1 MKNGFH
7 MRSVVALSLCV
18 ILSAC
23 SQSEH
28 EDVKAWMNDSA
39 KDLKGKVPPLPE
51 IKPFPVV
58 AYDAI
63 NLVPPFAPSRIEPDK
78 RATSSGLG
86 PRPDLNRRREPL
98 EAYPLESL
106 KMVGSLLQGKVKQAV
121 IQADKAFYQVRVGN
135 YMGQNFGV
143 ITSVTETEITL
154 KELVEDS
161 NGDWSERTSKML
173 LQEKPQ
179 EAKR

>member
-1 MKNGFH
+1 
-7 MRSVVALSLCV
+7 MRIPYKV
-18 ILSAC
+18 ILGAFVTLGLTAC
-23 SQSEH
+23 SGGEH
-28 EDVKAWMNDSA
+28 EDLKQWMAEST
-39 KDLKGKVPPLPE
+39 KDLVGKVPPLPE

-63 NLVPPFAPSRIEPDK
+63 NLVSPFAPSRIEPDK
-78 RATSSGLG
+78 RPVSTGFG
-86 PRPDLNRRREPL
+86 PRPDLNRRKEPL
-98 EAYPLESL
+98 EAFPLESL
-106 KMVGSLLQGKVKQAV
+106 KMVGSMIQGAVKQAIV
-121 IQADKAFYQVRVGN
+121 QADKSTYQVKAGN

-173 LQEKPQ
+173 LQERPQ

>member
-1 MKNGFH
+1 MKNRFRI
-7 MRSVVALSLCV
+7 RSVVVLCV
-18 ILSAC
+18 VLSAC
-23 SQSEH
+23 GQVEH
-28 EDVKAWMNDSA
+28 EDVKAWMNESA
-39 KDLKGKVPPLPE
+39 KDLRGRVPPLPE

-63 NLVPPFAPSRIEPDK
+63 NLVPPFAPARIEPDK
-78 RATSSGLG
+78 RAATSSGLG

-121 IQADKAFYQVRVGN
+121 VQADKAIYQVKAGN

>member
-1 MKNGFH
+1 MKNEFR
-7 MRSVVALSLCV
+7 MRSVVVLCV
-18 ILSAC
+18 VLSAC
-23 SQSEH
+23 SQGEH
-28 EDVKAWMNDSA
+28 EDVKAWMNESA
-39 KDLKGKVPPLPE
+39 KDLMGKVPPLPE

-78 RATSSGLG
+78 RATSTGLG

-106 KMVGSLLQGKVKQAV
+106 KMVGSLLQGKLKQAV
-121 IQADKAFYQVRVGN
+121 VQADKAIYQVKAGN

-143 ITSVTETEITL
+143 ITGVTETEITL

>member
-1 MKNGFH
+1 
-7 MRSVVALSLCV
+7 
-18 ILSAC
+18 
-23 SQSEH
+23 
-28 EDVKAWMNDSA
+28 MNESA
-39 KDLKGKVPPLPE
+39 KDLMGKVPPLPE

-78 RATSSGLG
+78 RATSTGLG

-106 KMVGSLLQGKVKQAV
+106 KMVGSLLQ
-121 IQADKAFYQVRVGN
+121 
-135 YMGQNFGV
+135 NFGV
-143 ITSVTETEITL
+143 ITGVTETEITL